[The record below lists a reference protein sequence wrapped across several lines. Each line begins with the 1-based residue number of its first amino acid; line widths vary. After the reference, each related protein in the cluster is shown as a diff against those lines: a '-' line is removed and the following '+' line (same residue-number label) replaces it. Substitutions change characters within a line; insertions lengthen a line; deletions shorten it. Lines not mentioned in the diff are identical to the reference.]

1 MQNITIDLNL
11 DCDEVQVTNG
21 GSRTVTVS
29 LEKVQKSDVL
39 DNFDLDD
46 ITWHFD
52 EDKIL
57 DHIGLDAV
65 KKYFDLTE
73 NE

>member
-1 MQNITIDLNL
+1 MQNRIVDLKL

-21 GSRTVTVS
+21 GSRTVTIS
-29 LEKVQKSDVL
+29 LENVQKSDVL

-46 ITWHFD
+46 ITWHFG

-65 KKYFDLTE
+65 KKYFNLTE
-73 NE
+73 IE